1 MFMVTVLSG
10 LTGEIGGY
18 VSPTDALV
26 VAARTGHW
34 LTANLLWRQLV
45 EPWMLYDINR
55 GSIAAQRYARRTE
68 KAR

>member
-1 MFMVTVLSG
+1 MVTVLVG
-10 LTGEIGGY
+10 LAEKIGGY

-26 VAARTGHW
+26 VAARTGHR

-45 EPWMLYDINR
+45 EPWMLYDIHR
-55 GSIAAQRYARRTE
+55 GSIDAQRQVRRTE